1 MAKIHKY
8 AVLRRPLVTE
18 KSTSLQD
25 QRRYVFEVAPSA
37 NKHDIKDSVESAFGV
52 TVEKVNT
59 MNVKGKSKRFGPKVS
74 QMKSWKKAIVTV
86 SPGDSISIFEGV

>member
-1 MAKIHKY
+1 MSKIHKF

-18 KSTSLQD
+18 KSTALQE

-37 NKHDIKDSVESAFGV
+37 NKHEIKESVEAAFGV
-52 TVEKVNT
+52 KVQKVNT
-59 MNVKGKSKRFGPKVS
+59 MNVRGKTKRFGPKVS
-74 QMKSWKKAIVTV
+74 QMRSWKKAIVTV

>member
-1 MAKIHKY
+1 MSKIHKY

-37 NKHDIKDSVESAFGV
+37 NKHEIKESVESAFGV
-52 TVEKVNT
+52 KVEKVNT
-59 MNVKGKSKRFGPKVS
+59 MNVRGKTKRFCPKSS
-74 QMKSWKKAIVTV
+74 QLPSWKKAIVTV
-86 SPGDSISIFEGV
+86 SPGDSISLFEGV